1 MSGVSSEVIN
11 FKVCLSEY
19 LRSALKKKKGVVG
32 QTKIGLFSI
41 KKPSFGNVVLLFLLK
56 WFA

>member
-19 LRSALKKKKGVVG
+19 LRSALKKKGVVG

>member
-19 LRSALKKKKGVVG
+19 LRCALKKKGVVG

>member
-19 LRSALKKKKGVVG
+19 LRSALKKKRVVG